1 MSELSKGSCLIRL
14 IFFTNSLMK
23 LRLGFLNK
31 DLANQF
37 GIALSSRFFTTW
49 IKIISKPLG
58 GALTA
63 RLTQEAI
70 KAGNNKC
77 QIILVSAKYFQR
89 N

>member
-23 LRLGFLNK
+23 LRLGLLNK

>member
-1 MSELSKGSCLIRL
+1 MSELSKGSCLIRM
-14 IFFTNSLMK
+14 IFFTNSLMQ
-23 LRLGFLNK
+23 LRLGLLNE

-37 GIALSSRFFTTW
+37 RIALSSRFFTTR

-58 GALTA
+58 GALIA

-77 QIILVSAKYFQR
+77 QIILDSAKYF
-89 N
+89 

>member
-1 MSELSKGSCLIRL
+1 MSELSKGSCLIRM
-14 IFFTNSLMK
+14 IFFTNSLMQ
-23 LRLGFLNK
+23 LRLGLLNE

-37 GIALSSRFFTTW
+37 GIALSSRFFTTQ

-58 GALTA
+58 GAPIA

-77 QIILVSAKYFQR
+77 QIILDSAKYF
-89 N
+89 

>member
-23 LRLGFLNK
+23 LRLGLLNK

-77 QIILVSAKYFQR
+77 QIILDSAKYF
-89 N
+89 